1 MKIIPFA
8 AILLSALSAFPVF
21 GNDEAGLQELF
32 RRLDRAI
39 AHSGEYA
46 ARREARIDSLKNEL
60 GREEL
65 PLRTCFDLTE
75 QLADIYSSYQSDSSL
90 LYFRRGLELAERIG
104 DNDLT
109 MRARSSIALCYSLG
123 GRFYEAEEILNAISD
138 TVSVS
143 RRALQSYYVAQHRK
157 NRELCYLTEPG
168 ARRDVF
174 RLREHYYARR
184 AAEIGEDTFTRL
196 YYGYMDAI
204 LREDWPEATALCDSL
219 LISLPSDSHEYAKAA
234 NHKAQLERRAGRPD
248 RELAWFVCSALADIQ
263 SGVRDHGSLC
273 AVSEKLLDRGDV
285 ERAMNYIRVAI
296 NDTRFFNSPSRSWRD
311 MAILPQIESAYSERN
326 ARLHTMYIVL
336 ICVVLLFFVS
346 AAAAGLYVLSQNR
359 RLFAVQQTLRESNDK
374 LNELARSLRETN
386 GRLSCQNIRIAD
398 ANRIKEVYIGGF
410 LQTISEYINNLS
422 ATYQHVNK
430 MLRDDRIAELR
441 REYARS
447 NIRNDELKEFY
458 ALFDKT
464 FLGLFPSF
472 IDEMNALLDAEA
484 CTEGRRDGELTTVL
498 RIYALIRL
506 GIADT
511 ATIAALLHCSIRTV
525 YNYRSFVQ
533 RHVRPEVGDLEQRV
547 LLIGI
552 NGNSDHSTQN
562 PAI

>member
-60 GREEL
+60 SREEL

-184 AAEIGEDTFTRL
+184 AAEIGEDTFTRF

-204 LREDWPEATALCDSL
+204 LREDWPEATALCDNL

-263 SGVRDHGSLC
+263 SAVRDHGSLC

-311 MAILPQIESAYSERN
+311 MAILPQIESAYLS
-326 ARLHTMYIVL
+326 L
-336 ICVVLLFFVS
+336 IH
-346 AAAAGLYVLSQNR
+346 
-359 RLFAVQQTLRESNDK
+359 
-374 LNELARSLRETN
+374 
-386 GRLSCQNIRIAD
+386 I
-398 ANRIKEVYIGGF
+398 
-410 LQTISEYINNLS
+410 
-422 ATYQHVNK
+422 
-430 MLRDDRIAELR
+430 
-441 REYARS
+441 
-447 NIRNDELKEFY
+447 
-458 ALFDKT
+458 
-464 FLGLFPSF
+464 
-472 IDEMNALLDAEA
+472 
-484 CTEGRRDGELTTVL
+484 
-498 RIYALIRL
+498 
-506 GIADT
+506 
-511 ATIAALLHCSIRTV
+511 
-525 YNYRSFVQ
+525 
-533 RHVRPEVGDLEQRV
+533 
-547 LLIGI
+547 
-552 NGNSDHSTQN
+552 
-562 PAI
+562 

>member
-184 AAEIGEDTFTRL
+184 AAEIGEHR
-196 YYGYMDAI
+196 
-204 LREDWPEATALCDSL
+204 ALGQFL
-219 LISLPSDSHEYAKAA
+219 FIRRVLERQPAQLVENVLPRVARPVGKETLWHLVAEPLV
-234 NHKAQLERRAGRPD
+234 HKADDA
-248 RELAWFVCSALADIQ
+248 VHVK
-263 SGVRDHGSLC
+263 VR
-273 AVSEKLLDRGDV
+273 
-285 ERAMNYIRVAI
+285 
-296 NDTRFFNSPSRSWRD
+296 
-311 MAILPQIESAYSERN
+311 
-326 ARLHTMYIVL
+326 
-336 ICVVLLFFVS
+336 
-346 AAAAGLYVLSQNR
+346 
-359 RLFAVQQTLRESNDK
+359 
-374 LNELARSLRETN
+374 
-386 GRLSCQNIRIAD
+386 
-398 ANRIKEVYIGGF
+398 
-410 LQTISEYINNLS
+410 
-422 ATYQHVNK
+422 
-430 MLRDDRIAELR
+430 
-441 REYARS
+441 
-447 NIRNDELKEFY
+447 
-458 ALFDKT
+458 
-464 FLGLFPSF
+464 
-472 IDEMNALLDAEA
+472 
-484 CTEGRRDGELTTVL
+484 LTV
-498 RIYALIRL
+498 
-506 GIADT
+506 
-511 ATIAALLHCSIRTV
+511 
-525 YNYRSFVQ
+525 
-533 RHVRPEVGDLEQRV
+533 
-547 LLIGI
+547 
-552 NGNSDHSTQN
+552 
-562 PAI
+562 